1 MTHPGFPSYSTDNY
15 MMDMNSII
23 SGMSVFE
30 NMEKTGDTL
39 IDFDF
44 CSPLTE
50 TDFEME
56 DFNHFYND
64 KKSMNRKLAT
74 STLLVDIEDDPIF
87 QSLIDDACA
96 PLTDHNSSSLDD
108 YSPLPMADEV
118 TTQLVN
124 QRPHSE
130 HSFPWK
136 LHDMLE
142 DAEAKG
148 FEDIVSWML
157 DGLSFKVHKVEEFV
171 EQVLPMYFDQTKFE
185 SFRRQLNLYGFTRF
199 HSGELQGMYH
209 HISFV
214 KDKKQLCH
222 YVLRKVD
229 SRDR

>member
-1 MTHPGFPSYSTDNY
+1 
-15 MMDMNSII
+15 MMNTNPIL
-23 SGMSVFE
+23 SGMSVF
-30 NMEKTGDTL
+30 NNVEKIADTF
-39 IDFDF
+39 IDFED

-50 TDFEME
+50 SGAEME
-56 DFNHFYND
+56 VFGHFFNNEVS
-64 KKSMNRKLAT
+64 KNRKLTT
-74 STLLVDIEDDPIF
+74 STISVDIEDDPIF
-87 QSLIDDACA
+87 QSLLDDVCA
-96 PLTDHNSSSLDD
+96 PLAENNTTFQDD
-108 YSPLPMADEV
+108 FAVIAIADEV

-124 QRPHSE
+124 QRPHTE

-142 DAEAKG
+142 DAEIKG
-148 FEDIVSWML
+148 FADIVSWML
-157 DGLSFKVHKVEEFV
+157 DGLSFKVHKIDEFV

-229 SRDR
+229 SKDR